1 MADNAPISFAQEYAR
16 ELANAF
22 PSALH
27 FGALY
32 ATPNNGRYRM
42 GENGKGVYIPRISAT
57 GRVDAS
63 RDTITLATRNYHNS
77 WEYKPLT
84 RERKWSTSIHPENID
99 QTNMTATIENILNTF
114 NNTQKFEEMD
124 AYVASQLY
132 YLYTHTDTGDSE
144 KTAKTADTTELTTAN
159 ILTVFDAAMTA
170 MDEANVPSEGRLLYA
185 TPAAK
190 RLIQNA
196 DKISKSIN
204 VQQNNRT
211 IDRTISRLDE
221 VTIEPAVPSRLMK
234 TAYTFTTG
242 FAPAE
247 GAGQINLILV
257 HPDVVITP
265 VTYDFADL
273 YPPSAMSEGK
283 WVYYEES
290 HEGVFLLNKRQDGLW
305 FNVTAA
311 STPSGGGDGD

>member
-1 MADNAPISFAQEYAR
+1 MADNTPISFAQEYAR

-22 PSALH
+22 PYALH

-42 GENGKGVYIPRISAT
+42 GANGKGVYIPRISTT
-57 GRVDAS
+57 GRVDAN

-124 AYVASQLY
+124 AYCASQLY
-132 YLYTHTDTGDSE
+132 YLFTHTDEGDTE
-144 KTAKTADTTELTTAN
+144 KKAGTVNTTALDISN

-170 MDEANVPSEGRLLYA
+170 MDEANVPSEGRLLYC
-185 TPAAK
+185 TPATK

-196 DKISKSIN
+196 DKISRSID
-204 VQQNNRT
+204 VSKANRT

-221 VTIEPAVPSRLMK
+221 VRIEPAVPSRLMM
-234 TAYTFTTG
+234 TEYDFETG
-242 FAPAE
+242 FSPKS
-247 GAGQINLILV
+247 GAQQINMILV

-290 HEGVFLLNKRQDGLW
+290 HEGVFLLNKRQDGLF

-311 STPSGGGDGD
+311 SSGGGD

>member
-1 MADNAPISFAQEYAR
+1 MADLTPISFAQEYAR

-22 PSALH
+22 PYALH

-42 GENGKGVYIPRISAT
+42 GENGKGVYIPRITTT
-57 GRVDAS
+57 GRVNAN
-63 RDTITLATRNYHNS
+63 RDTISLATRNYHNS

-99 QTNMTATIENILNTF
+99 QTNMTATIENILNAF
-114 NNTQKFEEMD
+114 NNEQKFEEMD

-132 YLYTHTDTGDSE
+132 YLYTHTDAGDSE
-144 KTAKTADTTELTTAN
+144 KTAKEADTTVLTTAN

-170 MDEANVPSEGRLLYA
+170 MDEANVPSEGRILYA

-190 RLIQNA
+190 RLIENA

-204 VQQNNRT
+204 VQQNNKT

-221 VTIEPAVPSRLMK
+221 VIIERAVPSRMMK
-234 TAYTFTTG
+234 TAYDFEPEGGG
-242 FAPAE
+242 FAPAD
-247 GAGQINLILV
+247 GAAQINLILV
-257 HPDVVITP
+257 HPSVVITP

-305 FNVTAA
+305 FNIT
-311 STPSGGGDGD
+311 SP